1 MIEARKLPEKLEKWC
16 AGAGADCSAVK
27 QQNIARASYS
37 LKDNI

>member
-16 AGAGADCSAVK
+16 AGDCSAVK
-27 QQNIARASYS
+27 QQNIARASYL